1 MTRNQR
7 IFSFLSRLLYSVAA
21 LALSLISLAMIA
33 AAGLDIWRTL
43 GTGDTLKHSL
53 LNGIGLVVV
62 SLAVFDVAKY
72 LMEEEVMRNRELS
85 SVPEARQ
92 TLTKFIVII
101 VIAVTMEALVFIL
114 DAGSQDLS
122 LLVYPAILL
131 GVASVMVVAL
141 GVYLRLSSNV
151 EQRLGDD
158 TERRVPRA
166 PPRSDVDRL
175 SAKP

>member
-21 LALSLISLAMIA
+21 LALSLISLALIA
-33 AAGLDIWRTL
+33 AAGWDIWRTL
-43 GTGDTLKHSL
+43 GAGDTLKHSL

-85 SVPEARQ
+85 SMPEARQ

-101 VIAVTMEALVFIL
+101 VIAVTMEALVFVL
-114 DAGSQDLS
+114 GAGSKDLS
-122 LLVYPAILL
+122 LLVYPATLL
-131 GVASVMVVAL
+131 AVASGMVVAL
-141 GVYLRLSSNV
+141 GVYLRLSGNV
-151 EQRLGDD
+151 EQRLDGDTD
-158 TERRVPRA
+158 KMSRA
-166 PPRSDVDRL
+166 PPRSDVG
-175 SAKP
+175 